1 MLLSNNVTQGN
12 ININIIKPQN
22 TNRLGKV
29 LTNACF
35 SEYFLSTLPQIGWD
49 IHGCF
54 IFFFFWHLDGRT
66 LNACVLSGVLKHAK
80 NGCHSYRRQIFSS
93 CIC

>member
-54 IFFFFWHLDGRT
+54 IFFFLAFGWEDIECLRAFWRAET
-66 LNACVLSGVLKHAK
+66 C
-80 NGCHSYRRQIFSS
+80 
-93 CIC
+93 